1 MSVAGISSSGTLN
14 SGTGFSAL
22 SSEQFMKIVLTE
34 MTRQDPM
41 KPSDT
46 NALLQQLA
54 TIRSI
59 ESDTQLTDRLGSLV
73 GQNEFSSASG
83 LMGKKISGVSDKVKR
98 VEGTVTGVTRTKGGA
113 VLTLDTGDRVPF
125 VWVDEV
131 KAQAANGTNNG
142 SGSNGNNNN
151 SGNG

>member
-1 MSVAGISSSGTLN
+1 MSVAGISSSGTLS

-73 GQNEFSSASG
+73 GQNEFSSASAM
-83 LMGKKISGVSDKVKR
+83 MGKKISGISDKIER
-98 VEGTVTGVTRTKGGA
+98 VEGTVTGVTRTQGGA
-113 VLTLDTGDRVPF
+113 VLTLDTGARVPF
-125 VWVDEV
+125 IWVDEV
-131 KAQAANGTNNG
+131 KAPPPD
-142 SGSNGNNNN
+142 
-151 SGNG
+151 SGNDDNDNG